1 MNHRIIDEKYLE
13 KPKLMN
19 KVFNIIKSI
28 LNGVIISGMIILVI
42 GLYYL
47 IIKAGI
53 PYQDPT
59 EELRI
64 QYVINMGIGEM
75 LIGNGFLVFILGLI
89 GTVGIYRARIR
100 HLVLLA
106 MVLPGA
112 LISKGRNLVDQG
124 GVVNGNVRNI
134 GYSRTI

>member
-1 MNHRIIDEKYLE
+1 MMNHRIIDENYLE

-28 LNGVIISGMIILVI
+28 LNGVIISGMIILMI

-64 QYVINMGIGEM
+64 QYAINMGIGET
-75 LIGNGFLVFILGLI
+75 LIGNGLLVFILGLI
-89 GTVGIYRARIR
+89 GRITAF
-100 HLVLLA
+100 VL
-106 MVLPGA
+106 
-112 LISKGRNLVDQG
+112 GRKIHN
-124 GVVNGNVRNI
+124 RKNI
-134 GYSRTI
+134 